1 MWKTRTTDNLTILQR
16 TGYTTFKE
24 LAGDF
29 YSEAATHLPFVLPIH
44 NLWWAKKLNDINY
57 GKRTF
62 RMWDGFPGWAD
73 LLHPRVQLPLNVR
86 SPVSSVHG

>member
-1 MWKTRTTDNLTILQR
+1 MRRQ
-16 TGYTTFKE
+16 
-24 LAGDF
+24 
-29 YSEAATHLPFVLPIH
+29 PFVLPIH

-73 LLHPRVQLPLNVR
+73 LLHLVFSFLSKYAVL
-86 SPVSSVHG
+86 SVPCMDEKRASEKL